1 MVSRGPT
8 GDRRGAEPLSPGDPR
23 PSRAWSSCLPV
34 SACLAGLGALTTW
47 DCVCL
52 ILLCA
57 APEVAFSLSLSSQ
70 CWFKSSCDGTIH
82 LFFFSV
88 VRGAPSFLASFFVS
102 YRCPALLSSRGGRGV
117 SGRRKAGG
125 GGTPSRVLCHR
136 LGTSRKPGAVS
147 GRLVVARSNQ
157 IQIESFSSPD
167 TYMSW
172 AGRARG

>member
-23 PSRAWSSCLPV
+23 SSRAWSSCLPV

-47 DCVCL
+47 DCVSL

-70 CWFKSSCDGTIH
+70 CWFKPSCDGTIH

-88 VRGAPSFLASFFVS
+88 VRWAPSFLASFFVS

-125 GGTPSRVLCHR
+125 GGTPFGVLCHR
-136 LGTSRKPGAVS
+136 LGTSRKPDAVR

-157 IQIESFSSPD
+157 IQIEIFSSPD
-167 TYMSW
+167 TYMSR